1 MTQVLVVLVEP
12 RVEGNVGA
20 VARSMANFGLADL
33 VLLNPC
39 PLGSEAYR
47 RSKHGRLILEKARSV
62 DTLDEAL
69 AGADISVGTT
79 GISTMS
85 ERAFHRQTLMP
96 RELAKKLSQVSGTAA
111 LVLGREDYGLL
122 NEELSQLDLLVHVP
136 CHPAYPVMNISHAA
150 AVLFYELYG
159 ASGLPLPPRRR
170 RLASGFE
177 KEKLLE
183 AFREFLVTTRYP
195 MHRSQRTEVMFRRLM
210 GRALPTKWEF
220 HALMGALRGASK
232 TVRRL
237 SESRGTG
244 PSS

>member
-1 MTQVLVVLVEP
+1 MTHVLVVLVEP

-20 VARSMANFGLADL
+20 IARSMANFGLADL

-39 PLGSEAYR
+39 PLGSKAYR
-47 RSKHGRLILEKARSV
+47 RSKHGRIILKEARSV

-69 AGADISVGTT
+69 LGADIGVGTT

-85 ERAFHRQTLMP
+85 ERAFHRHTLTP

-136 CHPAYPVMNISHAA
+136 CHPDYPVMNISHAA
-150 AVLFYELYG
+150 AVLFYELYE
-159 ASGLPLPPRRR
+159 ASGLPHAPRR

-195 MHRSQRTEVMFRRLM
+195 MHRSRRTEVMFRRLL
-210 GRALPTKWEF
+210 GRAFPTKWEF

-232 TVRRL
+232 TVKRL